1 MGDFR
6 FGLAMLSMPV
16 GQSSLFKQFSQSGP
30 TGTQICWPN
39 PTSNQLISVHLD
51 WGNHS
56 SKAFLVS
63 SGVFVPLGPV
73 HPNRLLIR
81 WTWVSTPVM
90 IKGHFSFQGRTHK
103 LVIHQGFGHRPPK
116 RLTYSALFLPCYIH
130 ADVSH
135 LWPHTGQLAE
145 PFHSVW
151 DVAII
156 ISLQYLGSL
165 FKVFHFRLWR
175 QECF

>member
-81 WTWVSTPVM
+81 WTCVSTPVM
-90 IKGHFSFQGRTHK
+90 IRGHFSLQGRTYK
-103 LVIHQGFGHRPPK
+103 LDIHQGFGHRPPK

-135 LWPHTGQLAE
+135 LWAHTGQLAE
-145 PFHSVW
+145 PFNSVW

-156 ISLQYLGSL
+156 ISLQNLGSL
-165 FKVFHFRLWR
+165 FKVFHFRLRR
-175 QECF
+175 QECS

>member
-1 MGDFR
+1 
-6 FGLAMLSMPV
+6 MPV

-90 IKGHFSFQGRTHK
+90 IKGHFSFQGRTYK
-103 LVIHQGFGHRPPK
+103 LVIHQGFGHRPPNK
-116 RLTYSALFLPCYIH
+116 TYLFRSVSSMLHSCRCEPSLAPHRATCRALPQCLGCRNH
-130 ADVSH
+130 NLS
-135 LWPHTGQLAE
+135 
-145 PFHSVW
+145 S
-151 DVAII
+151 
-156 ISLQYLGSL
+156 IS
-165 FKVFHFRLWR
+165 R
-175 QECF
+175 QSF